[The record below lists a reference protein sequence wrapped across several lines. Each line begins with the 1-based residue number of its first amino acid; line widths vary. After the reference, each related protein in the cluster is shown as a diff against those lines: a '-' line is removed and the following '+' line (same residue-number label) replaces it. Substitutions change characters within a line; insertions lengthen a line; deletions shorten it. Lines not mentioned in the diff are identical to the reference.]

1 MTNFNL
7 EKKLIFKK
15 FRVGKLIYKSN
26 LSTIHEGINEI
37 NREPVALKF
46 EKNGQK
52 SNCLESEAYFLFLL
66 KGEGIPKIISYGNI
80 LGFKVI
86 VEELLGESIY
96 LLWKKGSIDI
106 KNKIN
111 DLCLIAIQCLDRLKY
126 VHSKNT
132 IHRDIKP
139 FNFLFGKKD
148 PNCIYLI
155 DFGIAKKY
163 RSSRTGK
170 HIKYKFL
177 KKTSGS
183 LRYMSI
189 NSNSCFE
196 QSRRDDLESLGY
208 VLIYLIKKNL
218 PWIYIEYLNIKKVE
232 KYRKVRDLKLSTLPE
247 ELCSGLPKEFCDYIK
262 YCRNLTFEQEPNYN
276 YLKNLFLEVIK
287 KNEKIT
293 NLNYIGSFQFSWS
306 KKENIRIGNLDSLNN
321 RSIRTNISGLK
332 TKDLSKGKE
341 NTHKR
346 LYSQIKLSS
355 GKPSNKSVP
364 KIQEKKNFKLGLKK
378 INLIVNNNISI
389 GGNINN
395 TNDSV
400 ENNYIFT
407 ENKKNNKKNNIYLNP
422 QLKIT
427 KKEGNYK
434 SKIFKIISNVRPL
447 SRLNSIDKTEKNSKK
462 ISCDKSKKISGIRNS
477 IDLNNIN
484 YLNNTLDDSLK
495 SNKKRYY
502 KTLKEREQE
511 AKKLET
517 NKKIF
522 KKIVLTLPFK

>member
-1 MTNFNL
+1 MSNH
-7 EKKLIFKK
+7 FK
-15 FRVGKLIYKSN
+15 VD
-26 LSTIHEGINEI
+26 LSTA
-37 NREPVALKF
+37 R
-46 EKNGQK
+46 
-52 SNCLESEAYFLFLL
+52 SEADVENKIIIPLL
-66 KGEGIPKIISYGNI
+66 KEAGIIKENKDYSLRVPVKMT
-80 LGFKVI
+80 LGRQSVTKEADI
-86 VEELLGESIY
+86 VVY
-96 LLWKKGSIDI
+96 
-106 KNKIN
+106 KNK
-111 DLCLIAIQCLDRLKY
+111 
-126 VHSKNT
+126 
-132 IHRDIKP
+132 KP
-139 FNFLFGKKD
+139 FIVIEAKSKGERLDDDEIAQLDSYAVWLPAPYGIICNGLDFVLRG
-148 PNCIYLI
+148 YL
-155 DFGIAKKY
+155 
-163 RSSRTGK
+163 
-170 HIKYKFL
+170 
-177 KKTSGS
+177 SG
-183 LRYMSI
+183 
-189 NSNSCFE
+189 NE
-196 QSRRDDLESLGY
+196 K
-208 VLIYLIKKNL
+208 VYLIKKTL
-218 PWIYIEYLNIKKVE
+218 PWINIEKLNIDKIE
-232 KYRKVRDLKLSTLPE
+232 KYRKVRDLKISTLPE

-400 ENNYIFT
+400 ENNYIFS
-407 ENKKNNKKNNIYLNP
+407 ENKENNKKNNIYLNP

-462 ISCDKSKKISGIRNS
+462 ISGIRNS

-495 SNKKRYY
+495 LNRKRYY

-511 AKKLET
+511 KKKSET

-522 KKIVLTLPFK
+522 